1 MGRYKPGGPGHS
13 HCLGMQQLQ
22 TNNLLKRVVNLMQN
36 EFLDGNQKLFVII
49 QYTEPTKKGGNV
61 EQCFQINICFF
72 PGNTNIFHFKILNK
86 KIC

>member
-1 MGRYKPGGPGHS
+1 MGSYKPGGPGHS

-49 QYTEPTKKGGNV
+49 QYTEPTKKG
-61 EQCFQINICFF
+61 EML
-72 PGNTNIFHFKILNK
+72 NTVFK
-86 KIC
+86 